1 MDDQKNRLFA
11 FSLDFSQPLYEQ
23 VIAQMRQAIV
33 RGEIGLGNKI
43 PSVRELAQLLK
54 INPNTVMRA
63 YQELERDGLT
73 EKRRGQGTFI
83 TSSAEKVQAVRQSFA
98 EQYIAEFVSNMRSL
112 GYEWREIQSS
122 LKKHWQEQ
130 KGEDNG

>member
-1 MDDQKNRLFA
+1 MNDRRNRLFA

-23 VIAQMRQAIV
+23 VIAQMRQVIV
-33 RGEIGLGNKI
+33 RGEIGLGEKI

-63 YQELERDGLT
+63 YQELEREGLT

-83 TSSAEKVQAVRQSFA
+83 TSSFERVQAVRQSFA
-98 EQYIAEFVSNMRSL
+98 EQYMAEFVSNMKNL
-112 GYEWREIQSS
+112 GFQWNEIRSS
-122 LKKHWQEQ
+122 LQQYWQEQ
-130 KGEDNG
+130 KGENRE